1 MQWID
6 WLDGSDRARGAL
18 FRPIRRQRI
27 VLLIVGS
34 YLWVMMI
41 LLGSIVL
48 ETFMV
53 YPNIFY
59 NPPDSFKAGL
69 EFMKVRTPHDFY
81 PPLGFFSWLLG
92 AASLIAAWP
101 IGPARRWVVASLAM
115 IVAEGLFSIAFFWPR
130 NTIMFVEGP
139 AIHSAA
145 VLRQAAE
152 EFQRMHW
159 WRVAF
164 NVAGSA
170 AIFKAFLVYYRG
182 VVVLDE
188 PLAGKRSDQRF

>member
-1 MQWID
+1 M
-6 WLDGSDRARGAL
+6 AL
-18 FRPIRRQRI
+18 GGGLVSPIRRQRI

-41 LLGSIVL
+41 LLGSIML

-69 EFMKVRTPHDFY
+69 EFMKVRAPHDFY
-81 PPLGFFSWLLG
+81 PPLGFFSWMLG

-101 IGPARRWVVASLAM
+101 IGRARRWILASLAM

-130 NTIMFVEGP
+130 NAIMFVEGP
-139 AIHSAA
+139 AFHSAA

-164 NVAGSA
+164 NVAGST

-182 VVVLDE
+182 VVILE
-188 PLAGKRSDQRF
+188 EKRVR

>member
-1 MQWID
+1 M
-6 WLDGSDRARGAL
+6 AL
-18 FRPIRRQRI
+18 AGDLVRPIRRQRI
-27 VLLIVGS
+27 ALLTVGS

-41 LLGSIVL
+41 LLGSIML

-69 EFMKVRTPHDFY
+69 DFMKVRTPHDFY

-92 AASLIAAWP
+92 AASLVAAWP
-101 IGPARRWVVASLAM
+101 VRRARYWVLASLAM

-139 AIHSAA
+139 SLHSAA

-159 WRVAF
+159 GRVAF

-182 VVVLDE
+182 VVVFEESL
-188 PLAGKRSDQRF
+188 GR

>member
-1 MQWID
+1 MHSIN
-6 WLDGSDRARGAL
+6 
-18 FRPIRRQRI
+18 RQRI
-27 VLLIVGS
+27 VLFVVGS
-34 YLWVMMI
+34 YLLIMMI
-41 LLGSIVL
+41 LLGSIML

-69 EFMKVRTPHDFY
+69 EFMKVRTPHTFF

-92 AASLIAAWP
+92 AASLVAAWP
-101 IGPARRWVVASLAM
+101 VRRARRWILASLAM
-115 IVAEGLFSIAFFWPR
+115 IVAEGLSSRAFFWPR

-139 AIHSAA
+139 AVHSGA

-159 WRVAF
+159 CRVAF

-182 VVVLDE
+182 VVVRDE
-188 PLAGKRSDQRF
+188 SLAG

>member
-1 MQWID
+1 
-6 WLDGSDRARGAL
+6 
-18 FRPIRRQRI
+18 
-27 VLLIVGS
+27 
-34 YLWVMMI
+34 MMI
-41 LLGSIVL
+41 LLGSIML

-81 PPLGFFSWLLG
+81 PPLGFSSWLLG
-92 AASLIAAWP
+92 TASLVAAWR
-101 IGPARRWVVASLAM
+101 ITRARRWIVVSLAM
-115 IVAEGLFSIAFFWPR
+115 IVAEGLFSMAFFWPR

-139 AIHSAA
+139 AMHSAA
-145 VLRQAAE
+145 VLRTAAE

-164 NVAGSA
+164 NIAGSA
-170 AIFKAFLVYYRG
+170 AIFKGFLVCYRAF
-182 VVVLDE
+182 VVAE
-188 PLAGKRSDQRF
+188 